1 AAMNSLAPLPG
12 ADAGALFAAQGFLAT
27 VPVYTT
33 PQCELIR
40 RHFWSLHAPYVWSKG
55 YAICDRLI
63 YDIAT
68 RPALLDLLRRVLGP
82 EIVLWGASLI
92 ERDPGQV
99 HLWHTD
105 VESSD
110 VSGGFASV
118 WVGLENTS
126 AGSSLQLISGS
137 HRFGKPIQKVRYEN
151 GVGRSEP
158 STAMVAN
165 WAGKIDPTAQFVQ
178 PAVSDGEAI
187 VFDGRLWHSSE
198 NTSGRKR
205 AALLLQYVKSDTPV
219 FIPDFSQSESSQHHW
234 PFRFTTKQAP
244 AILVSG
250 VGNSAGHDLLVAPS
264 ACPRNRPVKTFVDR
278 GSDYTE
284 DAIARWRPY
293 PFFNGY
299 TANVEGM
306 ESHLSVLSAGHCPHL
321 PHAHVEE
328 ELLLVLDGFAE

>member
-12 ADAGALFAAQGFLAT
+12 TDAGALFAAQGFLAP

-40 RHFWSLHAPYVWSKG
+40 RHFRSLRAPYVWSKG

-137 HRFGKPIQKVRYEN
+137 HRFGKPIQQVMYEN
-151 GVGRSEP
+151 GVGRSET

-165 WAGKIDPTAQFVQ
+165 WASKIDPTAQFVK
-178 PAVSDGEAI
+178 PAVRDAEAI
-187 VFDGRLWHSSE
+187 IFDGRLFPAS
-198 NTSGRKR
+198 
-205 AALLLQYVKSDTPV
+205 A
-219 FIPDFSQSESSQHHW
+219 
-234 PFRFTTKQAP
+234 TTTAP
-244 AILVSG
+244 
-250 VGNSAGHDLLVAPS
+250 H
-264 ACPRNRPVKTFVDR
+264 R
-278 GSDYTE
+278 
-284 DAIARWRPY
+284 
-293 PFFNGY
+293 
-299 TANVEGM
+299 
-306 ESHLSVLSAGHCPHL
+306 
-321 PHAHVEE
+321 
-328 ELLLVLDGFAE
+328 